1 MMHPAGRDPD
11 GVTIPLMRAWQI
23 ASALILVAGVVV
35 AFLIVPYSGGCDDVI
50 ADCPGS
56 GPRVLT
62 RFIPLA
68 ARSGASYERLA
79 KSPLQ
84 GTSVP

>member
-1 MMHPAGRDPD
+1 
-11 GVTIPLMRAWQI
+11 MRAWQI

-62 RFIPLA
+62 LFITLVAVSA
-68 ARSGASYERLA
+68 ATLIGISR
-79 KSPLQ
+79 K
-84 GTSVP
+84 